1 MDVITLEPSLSS
13 FTVYEISALKSVEA
27 RLAQKFS
34 AQVVVIGGGVV
45 GSACALRLAQAGFSS
60 LLLDAPSER
69 RPASYGNA
77 GHIAI
82 EQTVPLAS
90 PAALRSAP
98 QRLFGLGGA
107 LDFRAADLSTWGPW
121 AGRYVA
127 ACNAAQTQ
135 RGQQA
140 LRSLL
145 KAALPAWR
153 RLSAELPGPEL
164 LIESG
169 HMVVWESARAAAAGR
184 RAWDATDIGEA
195 ELRDLTGDERQ
206 ALQQRLRVELK
217 GGVAFE
223 HTGQVRDPTLVL
235 RALEQAH
242 LQAGGGRRQARVA
255 GLEREG
261 DRVSVRLDD
270 GERLSPDLVV
280 VAGGVGSGA
289 LMQGIGHAAPVIAE
303 RGYHIEGPVG
313 DWDDL
318 PPVVFEDR
326 STIVTR
332 FGERIRASSFVEF
345 GREASPP
352 DARKWARLKRHV
364 EELGLPMAGPVTEWM
379 GARPTLPDYLP
390 AIGRSARA
398 DNLIYA
404 FGHQHLGLT
413 LAPVTAELVAELA
426 EGHTPAVPIAPFD
439 LERFAP
445 SAGRR
450 RPA

>member
-1 MDVITLEPSLSS
+1 MAP
-13 FTVYEISALKSVEA
+13 
-27 RLAQKFS
+27 KFS
-34 AQVVVIGGGVV
+34 AQVVIIGGGVV
-45 GSACALRLAQAGFSS
+45 GSACALRLVQAGFAT
-60 LLLDAPSER
+60 LLLDAPSDR

-98 QRLFGLGGA
+98 RRLFGLGGA
-107 LDFRAADLSTWGPW
+107 LDFRAGDLSTWAPW
-121 AGRYVA
+121 ASRYIA
-127 ACNAAQTQ
+127 ACNAAQAE
-135 RGQQA
+135 RGRGA
-140 LRSLL
+140 LRGLL

-153 RLSAELPGPEL
+153 RLSAELPGPAL

-169 HMVVWESARAAAAGR
+169 HMVVWESPRTAVASR
-184 RAWDATDIGEA
+184 RAWSATDIGEA
-195 ELRDLTGDERQ
+195 RLRDLTGDEQ
-206 ALQQRLRVELK
+206 QTLQQRVRVELA

-242 LQAGGGRRQARVA
+242 LDLGGRRRLARVA

-261 DRVSVRLDD
+261 GRVGIRLDD

-289 LMQGIGHAAPVIAE
+289 LMRGLGHVAPVIAE

-313 DWDDL
+313 DWNGL

-326 STIVTR
+326 SMIVTR

-352 DARKWARLKRHV
+352 DPRKWARLKRHV
-364 EELGLPMAGPVTEWM
+364 GELGLPMGGPVTEWM

-413 LAPVTAELVAELA
+413 LAPVTAELVTELA
-426 EGHTPAVPIAPFD
+426 EGHASAVPLAPFD
-439 LERFAP
+439 LERFTHARFVLG
-445 SAGRR
+445 AGRR
-450 RPA
+450 RSV